1 MKELA
6 ALPSSISVAGAFTL
20 AWRNLW
26 RNHRRTL
33 IMLLAITLGVWSMIF
48 MTAMLRGM
56 VEGMLDDGIHNLP
69 GHLQIHNP
77 DYMDDPSVVNSFA
90 APDEAFLAVLN
101 DPKVSSWTMRVKVP
115 AVISSERD
123 NRGVTLLG
131 VDPDSAIVTE
141 KGESGRQGFNPDNII
156 AGEFLHDDNNKG
168 IIIGAR
174 LAEKLE
180 TRLGKRIVIMSQDPD
195 NNIVDRGFVITGIYQ
210 SSVPTYEETYVYAD
224 RARVQKMLGLGSQI
238 SEIAIMGEDYRD
250 ITLLADYIKHNA
262 PAELQ
267 VQTWKELDTYLAT
280 MMDVMDGF
288 VLVWIIVV
296 FLALS
301 FGLVNTLV
309 MAVFERIREIGL
321 MQALGMR
328 SSTVLFI
335 ILLESLLM
343 IFLGLLLGNVAS
355 VLTLELIKDGIDVS
369 VVAEGMEMFGAS
381 TVLYPVLL
389 LSDVILANVVVIIL
403 GILTCLY
410 PAWRASGYDPIVAL
424 NKH

>member
-1 MKELA
+1 MKQLTV
-6 ALPSSISVAGAFTL
+6 LSSSISVVGAFTL

-26 RNHRRTL
+26 RNHRRTF

-56 VEGMLDDGIHNLP
+56 VDGMLDDGIHNLP
-69 GHLQIHNP
+69 GHLQIHDP
-77 DYMDDPSVVNSFA
+77 TYLDDPSVVNSFA

-101 DPKVSSWTMRVKVP
+101 DPKVSRWAMRVKVP

-123 NRGVTLLG
+123 SRGITLLG
-131 VDPDSAIVTE
+131 VDADPD
-141 KGESGRQGFNPDNII
+141 QQMFNPDNII
-156 AGEFLHDDNNKG
+156 EGAFLHDGNRKG
-168 IIIGAR
+168 IVIGAR

-180 TRLGKRIVIMSQDPD
+180 TRLGKRVVIMSQDPD
-195 NNIVDRGFVITGIYQ
+195 NNIADRGFVITGIYK
-210 SSVPTYEETYVYAD
+210 SSIPAYEESYVYAD
-224 RARVQKMLGLGSQI
+224 RELVQKMLRLGPQI
-238 SEIAIMGEDYRD
+238 SEIAIMGEDYRNMVP
-250 ITLLADYIKHNA
+250 LAKYIKANA
-262 PAELQ
+262 PASLQ
-267 VQTWKELDTYLAT
+267 VQTWEELDTYLAT

-328 SSTVLFI
+328 SSTVLLI

-343 IFLGLLLGNVAS
+343 IFLGLLLGNIS
-355 VLTLELIKDGIDVS
+355 SFLTLELIKDGIDVS
-369 VVAEGMEMFGAS
+369 AVAEGMEMFGAS
-381 TVLYPVLL
+381 TVLYPVLN
-389 LSDVILANVVVIIL
+389 LSDVVLANVVVIIL